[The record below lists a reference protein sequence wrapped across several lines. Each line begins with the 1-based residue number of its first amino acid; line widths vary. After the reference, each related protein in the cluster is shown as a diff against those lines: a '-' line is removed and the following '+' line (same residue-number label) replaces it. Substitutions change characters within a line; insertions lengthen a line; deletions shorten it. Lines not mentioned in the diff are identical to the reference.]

1 MFIHTCKTRE
11 NGTCRFLASLVG
23 EYPPQAPKHI
33 RKTGW
38 QRTFGAYTQDDYLS
52 SCSGRFALVKAS
64 CGARREQLPR
74 LFPRVAVRRVSL
86 FFSCKQLAVFHIERL
101 FRRELLQPKL
111 VERTLCRAVPV
122 DLLLMLVQELFRV
135 TGGFVLLKNLPRAGI
150 IENVPPQYVDLRQ
163 PLLRRVHLVQKLAA
177 MRRCFVRFLRQHIV

>member
-1 MFIHTCKTRE
+1 M
-11 NGTCRFLASLVG
+11 
-23 EYPPQAPKHI
+23 
-33 RKTGW
+33 
-38 QRTFGAYTQDDYLS
+38 
-52 SCSGRFALVKAS
+52 
-64 CGARREQLPR
+64 REQLPR

-86 FFSCKQLAVFHIERL
+86 FFLRKQLAVFHIERL
-101 FRRELLQPKL
+101 LRRELLQPKL

-163 PLLRRVHLVQKLAA
+163 PLLGRVHPVQKLAA

>member
-1 MFIHTCKTRE
+1 MDADF
-11 NGTCRFLASLVG
+11 
-23 EYPPQAPKHI
+23 P
-33 RKTGW
+33 
-38 QRTFGAYTQDDYLS
+38 
-52 SCSGRFALVKAS
+52 
-64 CGARREQLPR
+64 GARAAPAPVPARRGTPR
-74 LFPRVAVRRVSL
+74 KPLFSSQAADCIP
-86 FFSCKQLAVFHIERL
+86 L

-163 PLLRRVHLVQKLAA
+163 PLLRRVHPVQKLAA